1 MSSTRLKRRGLIR
14 LALAA
19 TAAVGA
25 SSFVGTAAAADAVMI
40 EPGAGA
46 WKTWFT
52 PGGAHFRLGPPPDS
66 AGELGQ
72 VRAAASQRDGVH
84 GKIAYWDAGAP
95 PYRWNEIAIAA
106 IDVSGDPKTARI
118 LTYLNAAM
126 HDATVAAWDSKYA
139 HNRPRPTHLD
149 PSLQGPVATP
159 RSPSFPSEHAAVAGA
174 ASEVLA
180 FFYPAK
186 ADAYR
191 AMAAEAARSREIA
204 GVQYPSD
211 SAAGLELGRKVAAF
225 AIDRA
230 KTDGSDAKWD
240 GVIPT
245 GPGLWKGGT
254 GPVTGV
260 VDAKMRPFYLGASDQ
275 LRPAA
280 PPAHDSEAY
289 AKELAEVKNF
299 KRTPATNGYSLY
311 VQFGFNGRPGPTE
324 RMSRH
329 VSQRVFEEGLED
341 NPWAARSYALVMAS
355 VMDAW
360 IATQDAKFHY
370 WSQRPNQ
377 ADPTVTTVFPTPAF
391 PSYPSN
397 RTALWTAPATVLGY
411 LFPRDAAA
419 FMKEAEMA
427 GESAVWSGIHFR
439 SDVEASRQVGEAIGR
454 LAIAWDSK

>member
-19 TAAVGA
+19 TAAIGA
-25 SSFVGTAAAADAVMI
+25 SSLAGPAGASSSAMV
-40 EPGAGA
+40 EPGAGR

-72 VRAAASQRDGVH
+72 VRAASSQRDGVH
-84 GKIAYWDAGAP
+84 GKVAYWDAGAP
-95 PYRWNEIAIAA
+95 PYRWNEIALVAL
-106 IDVSGDPKTARI
+106 DTGPDPKVARV

-139 HNRPRPTHLD
+139 HSRPRPTHLD
-149 PSLQGPVATP
+149 ESLQGAVATP
-159 RSPSFPSEHAAVAGA
+159 RSPSYPSEHAAVAGA

-180 FFYPAK
+180 FFYPKDA
-186 ADAYR
+186 AAYR

-211 SAAGLELGRKVAAF
+211 SAAGLDLGRKVAAF

-240 GVIPT
+240 GAIPT
-245 GPGLWKGGT
+245 GPGLWKGA
-254 GPVTGV
+254 GPITGV
-260 VDAKMRPFYLGASDQ
+260 VDAKMRPWFLASSDQ
-275 LRPAA
+275 LRPAP
-280 PPAHDSEAY
+280 PPAHDSAAY
-289 AKELAEVKNF
+289 ANELAEVKEF
-299 KRTPATNGYSLY
+299 KRTPATTGQSLS
-311 VQFGFNGRPGPTE
+311 VQFGWRGRPGPAE
-324 RMSRH
+324 RANRH
-329 VSQRVFEEGLED
+329 VSQRVFEEGLAD
-341 NPWAARSYALVMAS
+341 NPWAARSYALVMAA

-397 RTALWTAPATVLGY
+397 RTALWTAPAVVLGY
-411 LFPRDAAA
+411 LFPRDAAL
-419 FMKEAEMA
+419 FMKEAEIA

-439 SDVEASRQVGEAIGR
+439 SDVEASRQVGEGIGK
-454 LAIAWDSK
+454 LAIDWDSK